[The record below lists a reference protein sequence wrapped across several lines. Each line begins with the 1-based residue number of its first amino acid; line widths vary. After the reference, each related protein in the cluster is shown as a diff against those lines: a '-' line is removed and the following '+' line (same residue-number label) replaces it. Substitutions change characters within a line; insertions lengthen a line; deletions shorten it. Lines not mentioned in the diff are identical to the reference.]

1 MRENMKWKIGDVEI
15 DNQIVMAPMA
25 RYGDST
31 FRQIV
36 KSMGCGLIETEMV
49 HDKSLCY
56 GSSRSKY
63 MLYMT
68 DYERPLS
75 QQILVSDVESVKTA
89 SKIICDE
96 VKPDI
101 IDLNMGCSVA
111 KVAIRSQNGSALLK
125 DPQKVRDLVEA
136 TVESV
141 SIPVTVK
148 IRSGWNSKSI
158 NAVEISRIIE
168 DAGASAITLHPRTG
182 CDSYGVPAD
191 WSLIKDVKDAV
202 SIPVIGNGDV
212 KSCYDAKAMLDETG
226 CDAVMIGRGI
236 LGNPWLVKQC
246 IDYLDYGIEPEE
258 VTVEE
263 KIAMMKK
270 HTEMLIELKGEKW
283 GIKRMR
289 SPNSFYLNGM
299 PQAIDVKRR
308 LFKIDNKEELFELF
322 DEYLESVAKD
332 SK

>member
-1 MRENMKWKIGDVEI
+1 MKWKIGDVKI
-15 DNQIVMAPMA
+15 DNQIVLAPMA

-31 FRQIV
+31 FRRII

-49 HDKSLCY
+49 HDKSLVS
-56 GSSRSKY
+56 GSHRSRY
-63 MLYMT
+63 MLHMT
-68 DYERPLS
+68 EYERPLS
-75 QQILVSDVESVKTA
+75 QQILVSDVESIKIAT
-89 SKIICDE
+89 KIICDE
-96 VKPDI
+96 VSPDI

-125 DPQKVRDLVEA
+125 DPQKVSELVEA
-136 TVESV
+136 AVDSV

-148 IRSGWNSKSI
+148 IRSGWDSKSI

-168 DAGASAITLHPRTG
+168 DAGASAVSVHPRTG

-191 WSLIKDVKDAV
+191 WSIIKDVKDAV

-212 KSCYDAKAMLDETG
+212 KTCYDAKRMLDETG
-226 CDAVMIGRGI
+226 CDAVMIGRGV
-236 LGNPWLVKQC
+236 LGNPWLVRQC

-258 VTVEE
+258 VPVEE

-270 HTEMLIELKGEKW
+270 HTEMLVELKGEKW

-289 SPNSFYLNGM
+289 SPNSFYLNHM
-299 PQAIDVKRR
+299 PKVIDIKQR
-308 LFKIDNKEELFELF
+308 LFQIDNKEELFELF
-322 DEYLESVAKD
+322 DEYLERIQSD
-332 SK
+332 D